1 MSSAGPPQAANCAP
15 AGGSEAAK
23 PRAWGG
29 HPSVPMPATAIA
41 PIAPR
46 ARQQRIERFAGL
58 SFALPAFALLVVID
72 IVPLLVLLYLSFTNY
87 ELGALSSKVV
97 GLDNFRKTL
106 VDPVFRRSLGN
117 TFVYVAIVLPCAV
130 GLALLVAVLLHGRKR
145 SRSFYEVVYFLPVT
159 STLIA
164 MATVWQFLLH
174 PSLGPVNGV
183 LRALGFHEVGFLSEP
198 AYVLPTLA
206 AIGVWHLIGFNMVLF
221 LAGLSA
227 IPRDL
232 YEAAEI
238 DGCRSGIDRFLTIT
252 WPLLGPT
259 TMFVIVTTSI
269 TAFKVFDTVAV
280 MTRGGPMGASEV
292 LLYAIYL
299 EGYQYFHMGYAAA
312 LTLIFLAFVLVFSIL
327 QTFVL
332 ERRVHYG

>member
-1 MSSAGPPQAANCAP
+1 
-15 AGGSEAAK
+15 
-23 PRAWGG
+23 
-29 HPSVPMPATAIA
+29 
-41 PIAPR
+41 
-46 ARQQRIERFAGL
+46 
-58 SFALPAFALLVVID
+58 LLID
-72 IVPLLVLLYLSFTNY
+72 IIPLAVLLYLSFTDY
-87 ELGALSSKVV
+87 QLGALDTHFL
-97 GLDNFRKTL
+97 GLDNFAKAL
-106 VDPVFRRSLGN
+106 ADPVFRRSITN
-117 TFVYVAIVLPCAV
+117 TFVYVAIVLPLAV
-130 GLALLVAVLLHGRKR
+130 GLGLLIAVLLHGRKR
-145 SRSFYEVVYFLPVT
+145 TRSFYEVVYFLPVT

-174 PSLGPVNGV
+174 PSLGPINGM
-183 LRALGFHEVGFLSEP
+183 LRTVGVHEIAFLSEP

-206 AIGVWHLIGFNMVLF
+206 AIGIWHLVGFNMVLF

-238 DGCRSGIDRFLTIT
+238 DGCRGGIDRFLTIT

-280 MTRGGPMGASEV
+280 MTRGGPMGSSEV

-312 LTLIFLAFVLVFSIL
+312 LTLVFLVFVLLFSIL

-332 ERRVHYG
+332 DRRVHY